1 MYIHKPHL
9 HMYMPLHSY
18 IIYEMA
24 FGKGRG
30 GGGRIMENIEL
41 DQSRVS
47 QGKKTQK
54 LGRDLV
60 YVVDIDAYD

>member
-1 MYIHKPHL
+1 MKWP
-9 HMYMPLHSY
+9 S
-18 IIYEMA
+18 
-24 FGKGRG
+24 GREGG

-47 QGKKTQK
+47 QGKKPQK